1 MYKMYLIYFFLEDH
15 STIFPK
21 LFLKVFIRDNKKT
34 PQIHLF
40 FAYNFL
46 QERRIW
52 LDLGAATFGQT
63 GAA

>member
-34 PQIHLF
+34 PQN
-40 FAYNFL
+40 AVQQQVGKVVYN
-46 QERRIW
+46 
-52 LDLGAATFGQT
+52 
-63 GAA
+63 